1 MASRDWEVNKTG
13 EKLTGTALVLMGVMF
28 MLLSIG
34 FIIFLITVGGLLE
47 TLGGMAVYAGVQI
60 PTFTT
65 YLALG
70 WVYAILQMVT
80 GFVALV
86 AGIAILTKPKE
97 SAKAG

>member
-1 MASRDWEVNKTG
+1 MGD
-13 EKLTGTALVLMGVMF
+13 KLTGAALALMGLMF

-47 TLGGMAVYAGVQI
+47 ALGGLAVYAGVEI

-65 YLALG
+65 YLVVG
-70 WVYAILQMVT
+70 WVYTILQMVT
-80 GFVALV
+80 GFVALI

-97 SAKAG
+97 SVKTG

>member
-1 MASRDWEVNKTG
+1 MPSRDWEVNNTG
-13 EKLTGTALVLMGVMF
+13 EKLTGSALVLMGVMF
-28 MLLSIG
+28 MLLAIG

-65 YLALG
+65 YLAVG
-70 WVYAILQMVT
+70 WVYTILQMVT

-86 AGIAILTKPKE
+86 AGIAVLTKPKE
-97 SAKAG
+97 SVKAG